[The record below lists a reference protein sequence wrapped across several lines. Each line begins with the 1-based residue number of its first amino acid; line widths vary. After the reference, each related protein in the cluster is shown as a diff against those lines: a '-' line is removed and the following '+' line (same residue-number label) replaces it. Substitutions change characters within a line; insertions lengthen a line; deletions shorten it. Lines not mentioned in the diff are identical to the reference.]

1 MKRKIGGFNE
11 STKVKIIR
19 ENYTHYENTLQVFS
33 IIEAS
38 VKRGPILAVRHILG
52 HIPQRYV

>member
-38 VKRGPILAVRHILG
+38 VKGAPYW
-52 HIPQRYV
+52 PYVICWDTYH